1 MEFTPRMR
9 KNAQTAYEAALASM
23 VLLKNVSQTLP
34 LAGTVAVFGMGQVET
49 ALHCAE
55 FTPYHT
61 VNVLDGLCAC
71 DAVRVDSLL
80 AHKYRTAKLEKKAL
94 PWESLSME
102 ELAGEND
109 AALVVITRTE
119 DEYDTKVSADELA
132 LIKAVSKAFEKVVLV
147 INAPG
152 YMEVASAAKLCGA
165 VVFMGIPGQE
175 GGAALADLLT
185 GRRNFRGQLSQ
196 SWPVRRADFTK
207 ANTKKDIYCGYRWFD
222 SAGVD
227 LQYDFGYGLHYGAS
241 ELTAV
246 SVAVDDKDVVVNA
259 EVTNTSE
266 SWAVSRAVQVYVS
279 RPASRLPQ
287 PKQVFMAFARTGE
300 LAPGESQTL
309 TVRFAVSSMAC
320 FSEDASAFVLEA
332 GTYLVRVGFSAR
344 STVVAGAMSLAREQV
359 TAPVM
364 PLDMARTDIR
374 KAGPAFTYPGEAEEE
389 TLARNRAIRLA
400 AWNVGKTALRRSRT
414 PQACRPGE
422 FTPTVTDVKL
432 GAASVYELV
441 AALSDKDLRKLV
453 LEFGFCP
460 TAVPGALGA
469 SADLREP
476 YGIRPLTV
484 AAGAEGLLLQRDIR
498 DEETDKVIAHQYTT
512 AFPAA
517 SLLACA
523 WDTDVVTAVG
533 RAVREEMKE
542 YGVDLW
548 LMPGADVLQGPGQR
562 HAARCWSEE
571 PLLCGLFAAAM
582 AKAVPGAVL
591 RAVSLD
597 RNTEVSRRAYEE
609 VYSRGFCIAAP
620 YAKALLIPSERVNEA
635 HCGEDTAQTRA
646 LFDSWRFG
654 GMILADDERYS
665 REPDRLMLEQSALR
679 ILRFMTGK

>member
-1 MEFTPRMR
+1 MDFTPRMR
-9 KNAQTAYEAALASM
+9 KSTQTALDAAAASM

-55 FTPYHT
+55 FTPYHA
-61 VNVLDGLCAC
+61 VSILDGLCAS
-71 DAVRVDSLL
+71 DAVQVDALL
-80 AHKYRTAKLEKKAL
+80 AHKYRTAKLEKKTL

-102 ELAGEND
+102 ELAEENGT
-109 AALVVITRTE
+109 AVVVITRTE

-165 VVFMGIPGQE
+165 VVFMGIAGQE
-175 GGAALADLLT
+175 GGTALARLLT
-185 GRRNFRGQLSQ
+185 GKANFRGQLSQ

-207 ANTKKDIYCGYRWFD
+207 AGAKKDIYCGYRWFD

-227 LQYDFGYGLHYGAS
+227 LLYDFGYGLHYGAA

-246 SVAVDDKDVVVNA
+246 SVAVDDKDVVVTA

-266 SWAVSRAVQVYVS
+266 TWNVSRAVQVYVS

-287 PKQVFMAFARTGE
+287 PKQVLMAFARTGE

-344 STVVAGAMSLAREQV
+344 STVIAGAMNLAREQV

-364 PLDMARTDIR
+364 PLDMPRTENR
-374 KAGPAFTYPGEAEEE
+374 KAGPAFTYPGEAEEAAAAE
-389 TLARNRAIRLA
+389 KRAIRLA
-400 AWNVGKTALRRSRT
+400 AWNVGKTALRRSRE

-422 FTPTVTDVKL
+422 FTPTITDVKL

-441 AALSDKDLRKLV
+441 AAMSDKDLRTLV

-460 TAVPGALGA
+460 TNVPGALGA
-469 SADLREP
+469 SADLRDP

-484 AAGAEGLLLQRDIR
+484 AAGADGLLLQRDIR

-523 WDTDVVTAVG
+523 WDTDVITAVG
-533 RAVREEMKE
+533 KAVKEEMKE

-548 LMPGADVLQGPGQR
+548 LMPGADVLRGPGQR
-562 HAARCWSEE
+562 HASRCWSEE
-571 PLLCGLFAAAM
+571 PLLCGLFTAAM
-582 AKAVPGAVL
+582 ARSVPGAVL

-597 RNTEVSRRAYEE
+597 RKTDISRRAYEE
-609 VYSRGFCIAAP
+609 VYSCGFRLAAP
-620 YAKALLIPSERVNEA
+620 QACALLLPSERVNEG

-646 LFDSWRFG
+646 LFDSWRFR
-654 GMILADDERYS
+654 GMVLADDERYS
-665 REPDRLMLEQSALR
+665 SEADRLLLEQSAVR

>member
-9 KNAQTAYEAALASM
+9 KSAQTALDAAAASM

-34 LAGTVAVFGMGQVET
+34 LAGTVALFGMGQVDT

-55 FTPYHT
+55 FSPYHT

-71 DAVRVDSLL
+71 DAVRVDGLL
-80 AHKYRTAKLEKKAL
+80 AHKYRTAKLEKKSL
-94 PWESLSME
+94 SWESLSME
-102 ELAGEND
+102 ELAEENE
-109 AALVVITRTE
+109 AAVVVITRTE
-119 DEYDTKVSADELA
+119 DEYDTKVTADELT
-132 LIKAVSKAFEKVVLV
+132 LIKAVSKVFEKVVLV

-152 YMEVASAAKLCGA
+152 YMEIASAAKLCGA

-185 GRRNFRGQLSQ
+185 GKRNFRGQLSQ

-207 ANTKKDIYCGYRWFD
+207 ANSKKDIFCGYRWFD

-227 LQYDFGYGLHYGAS
+227 LLHDFGHGLFYGAA

-246 SVAVDDKDVVVNA
+246 SVAVDDKDVVVTA

-266 SWAVSRAVQVYVS
+266 TWSVSRAVQVYVS
-279 RPASRLPQ
+279 RPAVRLPQ
-287 PKQVFMAFARTGE
+287 PKQVFMAFARTKE
-300 LAPGESQTL
+300 LLPGESQTL
-309 TVRFAVSSMAC
+309 TIRFAVSDMAC

-344 STVVAGAMSLAREQV
+344 SAVIAGAMSLAREQV
-359 TAPVM
+359 TAPAM
-364 PLDMARTDIR
+364 PLSMSRTENR
-374 KAGPAFTYPGEAEEE
+374 KAGPACTYPGEAEEE
-389 TLARNRAIRLA
+389 AAAGNRAIRLA
-400 AWNVGKTALRRSRT
+400 AWNVGKTALRRSRAAQ
-414 PQACRPGE
+414 PCRPGA
-422 FTPTVTDVKL
+422 FTPTLTDVKL
-432 GAASVYELV
+432 GAASVWELT
-441 AALSDKDLRKLV
+441 AALSDRELSKLV

-460 TAVPGALGA
+460 TKVPGALGA
-469 SADLREP
+469 SADLSEP

-484 AAGAEGLLLQRDIR
+484 AAGADGLLLTRDIR
-498 DEETDKVIAHQYTT
+498 DEQTDKVIAHQYTT

-523 WDTDVVTAVG
+523 WDVDTVTAVG

-548 LMPGADVLQGPGQR
+548 LMPGADVLRGPGQR
-562 HAARCWSEE
+562 HASRCWSEE
-571 PLLCGLFAAAM
+571 PVLCGIFAAAM
-582 AKAVPGAVL
+582 ARAVPGAVL

-597 RNTEVSRRAYEE
+597 RKTDITRRAYEE
-609 VYSRGFCIAAP
+609 VYSRGFRLAAP
-620 YAKALLIPSERVNEA
+620 YASALLLPSERVNEG

-654 GMILADDERYS
+654 GMVFADDERYS
-665 REPDRLMLEQSALR
+665 ADADRLMLEQSAVR
-679 ILRFMTGK
+679 ILRFMAGK